1 MELFENKALFKKYD
15 VYADD
20 YTDYPHKSHWSK
32 SFGDEGYRDALK
44 QFFLRNTDPTLL
56 YVHIPFCMKPCYY
69 CICHKRI
76 VHSYEPVKEYLYK
89 HLAKEL
95 MLFHAFFETNNLR
108 PNIREVFLGGGSPT
122 LLQERE
128 FDNLVYLIGL
138 LCEDIKKLDRF
149 CVEIDPR
156 TCTPDKL
163 FYYSRAGVNN
173 LSIGIQ
179 DIDPLV
185 QKAVNRVQPL
195 KLVERL
201 MTPELRKHFFS
212 INFDFLVGLPKQ
224 TEKSMTKTMEKAL
237 ALSPDR
243 VSFCFFHYTAD
254 AFHPHMKACEP
265 WLRSFYERKKIF
277 AAGLKVLDDKGY
289 IRTGFEHFAKPDDVV
304 ADGMRDR
311 KATYTSLGAINHAT
325 NVIAVGE
332 SGHSILGDAYLVQ
345 NFYEPELYAGAL
357 DKGKFPVYRGK
368 QLTIDDAWRRYIIR
382 ALRTYFMYDF
392 RVGDD
397 VIRPDENKFWRDYFK
412 REIEMLHP
420 FIDDGLVML
429 TDSKL
434 LITEDGKYFTDLII
448 SVFDKYLTTPRT
460 KQL

>member
-1 MELFENKALFKKYD
+1 MNLFDRSELFRKYD

-32 SFGDEGYRDALK
+32 SFGDEGYRNALK

-69 CICHKRI
+69 CICHKRV

-89 HLAKEL
+89 HLNKEL
-95 MLFHAFFETNNLR
+95 LLLRDFFENNTM
-108 PNIREVFLGGGSPT
+108 PNFKEVYLGGGSPT
-122 LLQERE
+122 LLRERE
-128 FDNLVYLIGL
+128 FDNLCYLL
-138 LCEDIKKLDRF
+138 SMFLSTSQKLDRF

-156 TCTPDKL
+156 TCDPDKL
-163 FYYSRAGVNN
+163 FYYSKVGVNN

-179 DIDPLV
+179 DIDPRV

-265 WLRSFYERKKIF
+265 WLPGFYERKKIF
-277 AAGLKVLDDKGY
+277 AAGLKVLEDKGY
-289 IRTGFEHFAKPDDVV
+289 IRTGFEHFAKPDDIV
-304 ADGMRDR
+304 ADGVKNR

-332 SGHSILGDAYLVQ
+332 SGHSILGDEYLVQ
-345 NFYEPELYAGAL
+345 NFYEPELYNAAL
-357 DKGKFPVYRGK
+357 EEGEFPVYRGK
-368 QLTIDDAWRRYIIR
+368 FLTNDDVIRRRIIR
-382 ALRTYFMYDF
+382 ELRTYFKTGTGPLF
-392 RVGDD
+392 RA
-397 VIRPDENKFWRDYFK
+397 YFHE
-412 REIEMLHP
+412 EIKTLKGFAE
-420 FIDDGLVML
+420 DGLV
-429 TDSKL
+429 DWDDDL
-434 LITEDGKYFTDLII
+434 LWITEDGKFFTDLII
-448 SVFDKYLTTPRT
+448 SVFDKYLTTTRT